1 MHRLPALV
9 LFALATSTSAAS
21 AQNVAWEIDP
31 NHCEIGFVARHLAFA
46 KVRGQFKTFTATVQA
61 DAKTGKLAS
70 VKASADTASVDT
82 DNEKRDNH
90 LRSDDFF
97 AASKHPKLS
106 LETKSIK
113 WNGDKFTAVVKLTL
127 RGVTRDVTFEGE
139 QLGVRTVNFGQGPHL
154 RAAYE
159 AHATIKRQDFGLNF
173 SGAAEGLAIVG
184 DEVEIQL
191 QVEASYKAK

>member
-1 MHRLPALV
+1 V
-9 LFALATSTSAAS
+9 EW
-21 AQNVAWEIDP
+21 QIDP

-46 KVRGQFKTFTATVQA
+46 KVRGQFKSFTATVQA
-61 DAKTGKLAS
+61 DSKTGKLAS

-97 AASKHPKLS
+97 AASKFPKLT
-106 LETKSIK
+106 LETQSIK
-113 WNGDKFTAVVKLTL
+113 WTGDKFTAVVKLTL
-127 RGVTRDVTFEGE
+127 RGVTRNVTFEGE
-139 QLGVRTVNFGQGPHL
+139 QLGVRTVNFGQGAQQ

-159 AHATIKRQDFGLNF
+159 ARATIKRQDFGLNF

-191 QVEASYKAK
+191 QVEAFYKAK

>member
-1 MHRLPALV
+1 MHRLLVVALFSLV
-9 LFALATSTSAAS
+9 TTASAAS

-31 NHCEIGFVARHLAFA
+31 SHCEIGFVARHLAFA
-46 KVRGQFKTFTATVQA
+46 KVRGQFKTFGATITA

-70 VKASADTASVDT
+70 VKASAETASVDT
-82 DNEKRDNH
+82 DNEKRDDH

-97 AASKHPKLS
+97 AASKFPKLTM
-106 LETKSIK
+106 ETRSIK
-113 WNGDKFTAVVKLTL
+113 WTGDKFTAVVKLTL

-139 QLGVRTVNFGQGPHL
+139 QLGVRSVNFGQGPHQ

-173 SGAAEGLAIVG
+173 SGAAEGLSIVG
-184 DEVEIQL
+184 DEIEIQL
-191 QVEASYKAK
+191 QVEAFYKAK